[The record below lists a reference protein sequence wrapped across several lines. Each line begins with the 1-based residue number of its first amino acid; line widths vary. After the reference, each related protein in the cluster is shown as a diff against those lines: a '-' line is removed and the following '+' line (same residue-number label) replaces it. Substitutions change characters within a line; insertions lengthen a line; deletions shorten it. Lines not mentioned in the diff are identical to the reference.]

1 MLFITNTDTDI
12 DTSYLSSNRFHM
24 PYTLCDSILCYD
36 AWETAS
42 TWNMGSPGQMD
53 YPLKVSEKLA
63 GALWFQLLQN
73 REKEAGSEQKTSSTH
88 THTPYTYDDD
98 YHYHWLSLDYHFICL
113 IYYYYSTNL
122 LYYTNTNTDTE

>member
-1 MLFITNTDTDI
+1 MLFITNPDTDI
-12 DTSYLSSNRFHM
+12 DTYYLSSNKFHM

-63 GALWFQLLQN
+63 GAPWFQLLQN
-73 REKEAGSEQKTSSTH
+73 REKEAGSEQKTSS